1 MKLVGSRGSCE
12 GRVELFHQGVWGTVC
27 DDLWDLP
34 QANVVCR
41 QLGCG
46 WAVSA
51 PGEAHFGEGSGKILL
66 DDVRCRGDEGHLEE
80 CAHLGWLS
88 HNCGHGEDAGV
99 VCSGNPAHARPS
111 WLGLLPGRTYKR
123 RGKNSPSHS
132 HLCLQMLHTRRACHQ
147 VGRELAPRAVCPP
160 LGAEALLELGVHYS
174 PVGGGQSPEP

>member
-1 MKLVGSRGSCE
+1 MRLVDSEGSCA
-12 GRVELFHQGVWGTVC
+12 GRVEVFYQGDWGTVC

-51 PGEAHFGEGSGKILL
+51 PGESHFGEGFGKILL

-99 VCSGNPAHARPS
+99 VCSGNPAP
-111 WLGLLPGRTYKR
+111 W
-123 RGKNSPSHS
+123 
-132 HLCLQMLHTRRACHQ
+132 Q
-147 VGRELAPRAVCPP
+147 
-160 LGAEALLELGVHYS
+160 AERV
-174 PVGGGQSPEP
+174 